1 MAKWEYA
8 AIVADGK
15 VTIGKKTSLKS
26 SSRDV
31 PRFFLVQPGKE
42 LHYIVSW
49 ERGVSG
55 IREGKIPTVY
65 PWSSPSEFEKESRE
79 WEKLFKDS
87 AGMKEAHV
95 QKPKATDASP
105 RILYESS
112 DILHLVNL
120 AGADGWEITGA
131 LRLDEAP
138 EHRMMR
144 RQI

>member
-8 AIVADGK
+8 AIIADGI
-15 VTIGKKTSLKS
+15 VTIGKKS
-26 SSRDV
+26 SSIDV
-31 PRFFLVQPGKE
+31 PRFILVQPGKE

-49 ERGVSG
+49 EETGGRKAKV
-55 IREGKIPTVY
+55 PVAN
-65 PWSSPSEFEKESRE
+65 PWSSPSLFEERE
-79 WEKLFKDS
+79 IYWQKLFKES
-87 AGMKEAHV
+87 PSEKNA
-95 QKPKATDASP
+95 KATDASP
-105 RILYESS
+105 RILYEST

-131 LRLDEAP
+131 LGLDEVP

>member
-8 AIVADGK
+8 AIIADGR
-15 VTIGKKTSLKS
+15 VTIGKS
-26 SSRDV
+26 SSIDV
-31 PRFFLVQPGKE
+31 PRFILVQPGKE
-42 LHYIVSW
+42 PHYIVSW
-49 ERGVSG
+49 
-55 IREGKIPTVY
+55 RETGGLKEKVPVVY
-65 PWSSPSEFEKESRE
+65 PWSSPSVLEQSKINWQKIFKESPNL
-79 WEKLFKDS
+79 KY
-87 AGMKEAHV
+87 A
-95 QKPKATDASP
+95 KANDASP

-131 LRLDEAP
+131 LGLDEVP